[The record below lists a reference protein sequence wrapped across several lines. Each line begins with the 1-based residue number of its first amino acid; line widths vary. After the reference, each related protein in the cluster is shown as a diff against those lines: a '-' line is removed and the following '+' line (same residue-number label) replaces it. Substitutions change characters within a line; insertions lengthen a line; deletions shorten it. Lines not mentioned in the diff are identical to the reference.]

1 MGKILHVTVANKV
14 ATYNRRDGSIVCGN
28 SDYQIQ
34 FVFDSEWDAH
44 AVKTARFL
52 YNSTAMDVPFEGDT
66 VAVPILRNTVLLS
79 VGVFA
84 GDLQTTTSATIPC
97 IKSILCQDGLP
108 PDPEPDVYTKL
119 MAMLNAGGGKTPVSI
134 DLTTIGPDDAGKGR
148 IVEAYADGSTQETEL
163 TYDEDGNLIKIGDTA
178 LIWSKV
184 LYSITYN
191 APNCTID
198 PMPATI
204 DEGGRLELLAWSN
217 EGYNLGTIQMT
228 MGGVDIT
235 ETAVAQQGNDAQLR
249 IESVTG
255 DVVITVA
262 TNAAG

>member
-52 YNSTAMDVPFEGDT
+52 YNSHAVDVPFEGDT

-119 MAMLNAGGGKTPVSI
+119 LAMLAGGGGGGGSKTPVSI
-134 DLTTIGPDDAGKGR
+134 DLSASDTEGK
-148 IVEAYADGSTQETEL
+148 IVETYSDGTERVTTLEFDADGNPIKVTDENGNET
-163 TYDEDGNLIKIGDTA
+163 T
-178 LIWSKV
+178 LIW
-184 LYSITYN
+184 
-191 APNCTID
+191 
-198 PMPATI
+198 
-204 DEGGRLELLAWSN
+204 
-217 EGYNLGTIQMT
+217 
-228 MGGVDIT
+228 
-235 ETAVAQQGNDAQLR
+235 
-249 IESVTG
+249 
-255 DVVITVA
+255 
-262 TNAAG
+262 

>member
-28 SDYQIQ
+28 SDYQIR

-52 YNSTAMDVPFEGDT
+52 YNSTAVDVPFEGDT

-108 PDPEPDVYTKL
+108 PDPEPDVYARI
-119 MAMLNAGGGKTPVSI
+119 MAMLNEGVTSIALSALDTEGK
-134 DLTTIGPDDAGKGR
+134 
-148 IVEAYADGSTQETEL
+148 IVETYADGTERVTTL
-163 TYDEDGNLIKIGDTA
+163 EFDAAGNPVKITDADGNET
-178 LIWSKV
+178 V
-184 LYSITYN
+184 LT
-191 APNCTID
+191 
-198 PMPATI
+198 
-204 DEGGRLELLAWSN
+204 W
-217 EGYNLGTIQMT
+217 
-228 MGGVDIT
+228 
-235 ETAVAQQGNDAQLR
+235 
-249 IESVTG
+249 
-255 DVVITVA
+255 
-262 TNAAG
+262 